1 MKTSLKIVAC
11 LLFLGVAEIGLAQ
24 QSTTPAAKQTSKKMA
39 KRTSK
44 KGKDVDNKIA
54 VSDQAQP
61 ADKGTKKQAAQ
72 KKAVTNK

>member
-11 LLFLGVAEIGLAQ
+11 LLFLGTAEITIAQ
-24 QSTTPAAKQTSKKMA
+24 QSTTPAAKQTTKKMA

-44 KGKDVDNKIA
+44 KGKDMDNKIA

-72 KKAVTNK
+72 KKGISNK